1 VATRAQAIFDSIMQ
15 RTSIKWGKAA
25 KLAAAAAVVFAMREQ
40 GRGDRTHYVA
50 HLLSEPI
57 VALKRTQLRLLPHLN
72 LTLPRTNPCVHL
84 PALASHLSVLAST
97 SPTSLPKDTLAFLR
111 PLLSATALQGVMR
124 TARVLYDLTA
134 LESRI
139 STGTSSG
146 ATACALLLLSL
157 EAHAGPP
164 RPVPHALVLA
174 AQLGAAIG
182 ARGAAVMARYR
193 MLMDI
198 IEADAAR
205 VPWLAGASATG
216 SKRVSRRSWVA
227 KAVLDVLQ
235 FHNQL
240 EQAEIAQRGGPI
252 GVEIEGDDDEDGI
265 EKGNQDEDE
274 AALDAQIATVEL
286 KMTDSTGSMSRAYRD
301 TRSTTGTT
309 VGPVRRYKKPRTA
322 MTQAASF
329 LLDPLAHCAPARA
342 TLAHTTYLLSSDTA
356 PEPAVLPTRL
366 QLLAVER
373 GKVEAIHD
381 DELFSDGELE
391 GIVIGS
397 DEQAGE
403 ERERRAQALQM
414 VWGDEHAEAR
424 EEDLG
429 VETVEAGRGKKRKA
443 RVDMNKLATF
453 LDSDDP
459 FFALGIEESSP
470 SDGGGGEAGDG
481 DSAFGD
487 GQGFFRA
494 FEDAEWE

>member
-1 VATRAQAIFDSIMQ
+1 MGHIVYHISSIFFFCLS
-15 RTSIKWGKAA
+15 SFHFFHSNAN
-25 KLAAAAAVVFAMREQ
+25 
-40 GRGDRTHYVA
+40 RGQLQLTHYMLFPPQY
-50 HLLSEPI
+50 LLSEPI
-57 VALKRTQLRLLPHLN
+57 LALKRTQLHLLPHLN
-72 LTLPRTNPCVHL
+72 FTLPRTNPCVHL

-111 PLLSATALQGVMR
+111 PLLSATALQSIMR
-124 TARVLYDLTA
+124 TARMLYDLTT

-139 STGTSSG
+139 STGTNAG
-146 ATACALLLLSL
+146 ATSCALLLLSL
-157 EAHAGPP
+157 EAHAGPS

-193 MLMDI
+193 ILVDI

-240 EQAEIAQRGGPI
+240 EQAGIAQRGGPI
-252 GVEIEGDDDEDGI
+252 GVEIEGDDDGDVI
-265 EKGNQDEDE
+265 ERGNQGEDE

-286 KMTDSTGSMSRAYRD
+286 KMTDSTGSISRAYKD
-301 TRSTTGTT
+301 TRSTTETT
-309 VGPVRRYKKPRTA
+309 MGPVPRYKKLRTA
-322 MTQAASF
+322 TTQAASF

-356 PEPAVLPTRL
+356 SEPAVLPTRL

-373 GKVEAIHD
+373 GNAEAVHD

-391 GIVIGS
+391 GIVIGT

-414 VWGDEHAEAR
+414 VWGDEHAEATG
-424 EEDLG
+424 EDLG
-429 VETVEAGRGKKRKA
+429 VETVQAGKRKA

-459 FFALGIEESSP
+459 FVALGIEESSP
-470 SDGGGGEAGDG
+470 SDEGGGET
-481 DSAFGD
+481 GD
-487 GQGFFRA
+487 GQGFFRQL
-494 FEDAEWE
+494 EDAEWE

>member
-1 VATRAQAIFDSIMQ
+1 
-15 RTSIKWGKAA
+15 
-25 KLAAAAAVVFAMREQ
+25 
-40 GRGDRTHYVA
+40 
-50 HLLSEPI
+50 
-57 VALKRTQLRLLPHLN
+57 
-72 LTLPRTNPCVHL
+72 
-84 PALASHLSVLAST
+84 
-97 SPTSLPKDTLAFLR
+97 
-111 PLLSATALQGVMR
+111 MR
-124 TARVLYDLTA
+124 TARMLYDLTT

-139 STGTSSG
+139 STGTSAG

-205 VPWLAGASATG
+205 VPWLAGASTTG
-216 SKRVSRRSWVA
+216 SKRVSRRSCVA

-252 GVEIEGDDDEDGI
+252 GVEIEGDDDGDSLER
-265 EKGNQDEDE
+265 GNQGEDE

-286 KMTDSTGSMSRAYRD
+286 KMTDSTGSMLRAHRD
-301 TRSTTGTT
+301 MGSTTGTM
-309 VGPVRRYKKPRTA
+309 GPVRRYKKLRTA
-322 MTQAASF
+322 TTQAASF

-356 PEPAVLPTRL
+356 SEPAVPPTRL
-366 QLLAVER
+366 QLLAVDR
-373 GKVEAIHD
+373 GNAEAIHD

-391 GIVIGS
+391 GIVIGT

-403 ERERRAQALQM
+403 ERERRARALQM
-414 VWGDEHAEAR
+414 VWGDEDAEAT

-429 VETVEAGRGKKRKA
+429 VEAVQAGRMKKRKA
-443 RVDMNKLATF
+443 QVDMNKLAAF

-459 FFALGIEESSP
+459 FVALGIEESSP
-470 SDGGGGEAGDG
+470 SDEGGGEAGDG
-481 DSAFGD
+481 
-487 GQGFFRA
+487 QGFFRQL
-494 FEDAEWE
+494 EDAEWE

>member
-1 VATRAQAIFDSIMQ
+1 M
-15 RTSIKWGKAA
+15 
-25 KLAAAAAVVFAMREQ
+25 
-40 GRGDRTHYVA
+40 
-50 HLLSEPI
+50 LSEPV
-57 VALKRTQLRLLPHLN
+57 VALKRTQLHLLPHLN

-84 PALASHLSVLAST
+84 PALTSHLSVLAST
-97 SPTSLPKDTLAFLR
+97 SPTSLPKDSLAFLR
-111 PLLSATALQGVMR
+111 PLLSATALQSVMR
-124 TARVLYDLTA
+124 TARMLYDLTT

-139 STGTSSG
+139 STGTSAG

-164 RPVPHALVLA
+164 RAIPHALVLA

-193 MLMDI
+193 ILMDV

-227 KAVLDVLQ
+227 KAVLEVLQ

-240 EQAEIAQRGGPI
+240 EQAEITQRGGPI
-252 GVEIEGDDDEDGI
+252 GVEIEGDDDEDGV
-265 EKGNQDEDE
+265 ELKNQGEDE

-286 KMTDSTGSMSRAYRD
+286 KMTDCTGSMSHTYRD
-301 TRSTTGTT
+301 TRLTTGTT
-309 VGPVRRYKKPRTA
+309 VGPVHTYKKPRTA
-322 MTQAASF
+322 TTQAASF

-356 PEPAVLPTRL
+356 SESAVPPTRL
-366 QLLAVER
+366 QLLTVER
-373 GKVEAIHD
+373 GNAEAIHD
-381 DELFSDGELE
+381 EELFSDGEME
-391 GIVIGS
+391 GIVIGT

-403 ERERRAQALQM
+403 ERERRARALQM
-414 VWGDEHAEAR
+414 VWGDEDAE
-424 EEDLG
+424 EELD
-429 VETVEAGRGKKRKA
+429 VETVQTGERKKRKE

-459 FFALGIEESSP
+459 FVALGIEEPSP
-470 SDGGGGEAGDG
+470 SDEEGDEA
-481 DSAFGD
+481 GD
-487 GQGFFRA
+487 GQGFFRKL
-494 FEDAEWE
+494 ENAEWE